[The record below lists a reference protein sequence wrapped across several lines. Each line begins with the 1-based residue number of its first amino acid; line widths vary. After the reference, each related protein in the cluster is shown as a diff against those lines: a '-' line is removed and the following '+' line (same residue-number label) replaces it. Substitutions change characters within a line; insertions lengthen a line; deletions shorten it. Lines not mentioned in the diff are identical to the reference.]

1 MLSSP
6 RPKLLSSP
14 QASSIRQ
21 LDQKA
26 EPTVRDLTLLPVK
39 IPDLTAKHH
48 NSPEAKR
55 IALDPAPSIKPEP
68 INHPTSLDLANSPF
82 AMSDG
87 LNEARALRVM
97 EIMNDF
103 RTLQIHINS
112 LITRSEASPPDQESY
127 YLDGYVVLRQC
138 AAESQAVL
146 AGHFN
151 PGNLGLQSGNIPE
164 TEVQKASLQ
173 RIILDASTRRFQAHK
188 IYLRGSAATRWVQL
202 RTQLLRGEKPGSKHA
217 NGLRTIDQRLRQ
229 ELSEITDD
237 HVYRDLR
244 NADQRKRYWLD
255 EDPVL
260 ERMLGWIRM
269 QR

>member
-1 MLSSP
+1 MREPPTP
-6 RPKLLSSP
+6 R
-14 QASSIRQ
+14 AFW
-21 LDQKA
+21 
-26 EPTVRDLTLLPVK
+26 LT
-39 IPDLTAKHH
+39 D
-48 NSPEAKR
+48 
-55 IALDPAPSIKPEP
+55 IAV
-68 INHPTSLDLANSPF
+68 
-82 AMSDG
+82 
-87 LNEARALRVM
+87 NEARAVRVM

-103 RTLQIHINS
+103 RTLQMHINS
-112 LITRSEASPPDQESY
+112 LITRSEANPPDQESY

-151 PGNLGLQSGNIPE
+151 PGNLGLQSGSIPE

-188 IYLRGSAATRWVQL
+188 IYLRGSAAMRWVQL
-202 RTQLLRGEKPGSKHA
+202 RAQLLRGEKPSPRHA
-217 NGLRTIDQRLRQ
+217 NSLRAIDQRLRQ
-229 ELSEITDD
+229 ELNDITDD
-237 HVYRDLR
+237 HVFRDLR
-244 NADQRKRYWLD
+244 NADRRKGYWVD